1 MQLIHFAMQQK
12 QTQYY
17 KATVP
22 QISNKKDNK
31 KE

>member
-22 QISNKKDNK
+22 QISNKKRQ
-31 KE
+31 